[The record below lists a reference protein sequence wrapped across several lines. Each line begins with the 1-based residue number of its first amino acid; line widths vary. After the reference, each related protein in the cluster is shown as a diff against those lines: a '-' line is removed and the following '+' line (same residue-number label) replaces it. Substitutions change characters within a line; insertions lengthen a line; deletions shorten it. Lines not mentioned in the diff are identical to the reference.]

1 MNILYAQSPALFWC
15 ALALIVCFF
24 VRRGAHRVR
33 AVLDLVL
40 GLLCVVG
47 GVALYYLGMYN
58 DAFTIRDFWRIRTA
72 GWIGLAVV
80 VLVTV
85 LLIVETF
92 RLLLPGLW
100 SAFSAGDEQ
109 ALSAYLTSQGRL
121 RSFLTLWFLAVVQV
135 LSLVIP
141 AMPVQLAA
149 GLAYG
154 PWLGFVTSFS
164 ASAVANLT
172 VFLAAR
178 RLAPVIRRLTADNA
192 KATKLL
198 NSVRSSKDPWFYTI
212 LAFITPGLPNGII
225 PYAAAN
231 AGMRPK
237 HFIAA
242 IFISLPFPTLL
253 TCAAGSFILEG
264 NWFFTVLT
272 GIVLFSFVGI
282 LFFNRT
288 RLIARAHQLNDNRKK
303 KAGA

>member
-1 MNILYAQSPALFWC
+1 MSEHANTREKRLA
-15 ALALIVCFF
+15 ALAV
-24 VRRGAHRVR
+24 
-33 AVLDLVL
+33 
-40 GLLCVVG
+40 
-47 GVALYYLGMYN
+47 
-58 DAFTIRDFWRIRTA
+58 
-72 GWIGLAVV
+72 AVV

-237 HFIAA
+237 QFYRRHLYQPA
-242 IFISLPFPTLL
+242 LPHPADLRRRQLYSGGELVFHGADRH
-253 TCAAGSFILEG
+253 CAVQLCGHP
-264 NWFFTVLT
+264 VLQPHQ
-272 GIVLFSFVGI
+272 IHRVG
-282 LFFNRT
+282 
-288 RLIARAHQLNDNRKK
+288 ARDEE
-303 KAGA
+303 

>member
-1 MNILYAQSPALFWC
+1 MSEHANTREKRLA
-15 ALALIVCFF
+15 ALAV
-24 VRRGAHRVR
+24 
-33 AVLDLVL
+33 
-40 GLLCVVG
+40 
-47 GVALYYLGMYN
+47 
-58 DAFTIRDFWRIRTA
+58 
-72 GWIGLAVV
+72 AVV

-172 VFLAAR
+172 VFQCQGHQAAEQRAQQQRPVVLHDPCVHHTGSAQRHHPLRRRQRRHAAEAFYRRHLYQPALSHPADLRRRQLYTGGELAVHSSCR
-178 RLAPVIRRLTADNA
+178 RGSVQLCGCSVLQPY
-192 KATKLL
+192 KA
-198 NSVRSSKDPWFYTI
+198 
-212 LAFITPGLPNGII
+212 
-225 PYAAAN
+225 
-231 AGMRPK
+231 
-237 HFIAA
+237 H
-242 IFISLPFPTLL
+242 
-253 TCAAGSFILEG
+253 
-264 NWFFTVLT
+264 
-272 GIVLFSFVGI
+272 
-282 LFFNRT
+282 RT
-288 RLIARAHQLNDNRKK
+288 RARPQKQAHQKGRGIKPRLF
-303 KAGA
+303 

>member
-1 MNILYAQSPALFWC
+1 MSEHANKREKR
-15 ALALIVCFF
+15 LAM
-24 VRRGAHRVR
+24 
-33 AVLDLVL
+33 LV
-40 GLLCVVG
+40 
-47 GVALYYLGMYN
+47 VA
-58 DAFTIRDFWRIRTA
+58 
-72 GWIGLAVV
+72 AVV
-80 VLVTV
+80 LFTV

-109 ALSAYLTSQGRL
+109 ALSEYLASQGRL

-154 PWLGFVTSFS
+154 PWMGFLTSFS
-164 ASAVANLT
+164 ASAVANMSVYLI
-172 VFLAAR
+172 AR
-178 RLAPVIRRLTADNA
+178 RLVPVIRRLVADTP
-192 KATKLL
+192 KAAKLL
-198 NSVRSSKDPWFYTI
+198 DSVRSSKDPWFYTI

-237 HFIAA
+237 QFLAA

-253 TCAAGSFILEG
+253 TCAVAAVMFEKFRESDFMKKVMYGIRPACLGLIIAVVCSLTATNYTNAAGSISYGAALIG
-264 NWFFTVLT
+264 VAATVLLLKFKVS
-272 GIVLFSFVGI
+272 IPKVILLSAVLG
-282 LFFNRT
+282 LFLT
-288 RLIARAHQLNDNRKK
+288 R
-303 KAGA
+303 

>member
-1 MNILYAQSPALFWC
+1 MSEHANTREKRLA
-15 ALALIVCFF
+15 ALAV
-24 VRRGAHRVR
+24 
-33 AVLDLVL
+33 
-40 GLLCVVG
+40 
-47 GVALYYLGMYN
+47 
-58 DAFTIRDFWRIRTA
+58 
-72 GWIGLAVV
+72 AVV

-109 ALSAYLTSQGRL
+109 ALSDYLTSQGRL

-178 RLAPVIRRLTADNA
+178 RLAPPDCRQCQGHQAAEQRAQQQRPVVLH
-192 KATKLL
+192 
-198 NSVRSSKDPWFYTI
+198 DPCV
-212 LAFITPGLPNGII
+212 
-225 PYAAAN
+225 
-231 AGMRPK
+231 
-237 HFIAA
+237 H
-242 IFISLPFPTLL
+242 
-253 TCAAGSFILEG
+253 
-264 NWFFTVLT
+264 
-272 GIVLFSFVGI
+272 
-282 LFFNRT
+282 
-288 RLIARAHQLNDNRKK
+288 H
-303 KAGA
+303 AGAAQRHHPLRRRQRRHAAEAFYRRHLYQPALSHPADLRRRQLYSGGELAVHGADRHCAVQFCGHSVLQPHQIHRVGARDEE

>member
-1 MNILYAQSPALFWC
+1 MSEHATKREKR
-15 ALALIVCFF
+15 LAM
-24 VRRGAHRVR
+24 
-33 AVLDLVL
+33 LV
-40 GLLCVVG
+40 
-47 GVALYYLGMYN
+47 VA
-58 DAFTIRDFWRIRTA
+58 A
-72 GWIGLAVV
+72 V

-109 ALSAYLTSQGRL
+109 ALSEYLASQGRL

-154 PWLGFVTSFS
+154 PWMGFLTSFS
-164 ASAVANLT
+164 ASAVANMSVYLI
-172 VFLAAR
+172 AR
-178 RLAPVIRRLTADNA
+178 RLVPVIRRLVADNP
-192 KATKLL
+192 KAAKLL
-198 NSVRSSKDPWFYTI
+198 DSVRSSKDPWFYTI

-237 HFIAA
+237 QFLAA
-242 IFISLPFPTLL
+242 IFISLLFPTLL
-253 TCAAGSFILEG
+253 TLAPPLIFALGSGWALGRLQPRLLYVWMLAPFVCSALPLPEALGLWDGSFFTEYPLTLGKLDPAFSAPAVVVLAQCISLAAGV
-264 NWFFTVLT
+264 VLLVFQFERIGRICKGKT
-272 GIVLFSFVGI
+272 PS
-282 LFFNRT
+282 
-288 RLIARAHQLNDNRKK
+288 
-303 KAGA
+303 

>member
-1 MNILYAQSPALFWC
+1 MSEHANTREKRLA
-15 ALALIVCFF
+15 ALAV
-24 VRRGAHRVR
+24 
-33 AVLDLVL
+33 
-40 GLLCVVG
+40 
-47 GVALYYLGMYN
+47 
-58 DAFTIRDFWRIRTA
+58 
-72 GWIGLAVV
+72 AVV

-141 AMPVQLAA
+141 ALAA

-237 HFIAA
+237 QFLAA

-288 RLIARAHQLNDNRKK
+288 KFIAWAHQLNDNRKK

>member
-1 MNILYAQSPALFWC
+1 M
-15 ALALIVCFF
+15 
-24 VRRGAHRVR
+24 
-33 AVLDLVL
+33 
-40 GLLCVVG
+40 
-47 GVALYYLGMYN
+47 
-58 DAFTIRDFWRIRTA
+58 
-72 GWIGLAVV
+72 
-80 VLVTV
+80 LVTV

-225 PYAAAN
+225 PYAAN

-264 NWFFTVLT
+264 NWLFTVLV
-272 GIVLFSFVGI
+272 GVVLFSFVGV

-288 RLIARAHQLNDNRKK
+288 KFIAWAHEMKNKRTK
-303 KAGA
+303 KAEA